1 MMEPEIVLHTWNSW
15 QSPWLALHTAILHT
29 EEQDC
34 HTRASCRGRSQRW
47 PRQCGCKVSTVTMS
61 QNVHP
66 PSDSSSRNKHN
77 TKVYLRLGSSYTQPL
92 YSAAHEGLA
101 FSHQKQQS
109 VLERYTFHTATS
121 PHNSCS
127 CIISTTSDQ
136 SEPLDATIIAITEIT
151 TVTFHNH
158 ACLPLDCLL

>member
-1 MMEPEIVLHTWNSW
+1 MHRISRFKGRFQRVGFILIKLKNFKPQMIEPEIVLHTWNSW

-77 TKVYLRLGSSYTQPL
+77 TKAYLRLGSSYTQPL

-101 FSHQKQQS
+101 FSHQK
-109 VLERYTFHTATS
+109 
-121 PHNSCS
+121 
-127 CIISTTSDQ
+127 
-136 SEPLDATIIAITEIT
+136 
-151 TVTFHNH
+151 
-158 ACLPLDCLL
+158 